1 MSYYVAVRPHCLYLV
16 LTVLMHSCVPVQD
29 TAVADSEDDDE
40 EEDDDE
46 LFGTK
51 SSRGQ
56 KGRGKGKGRAKAK
69 SSSAAA
75 ASTTKPTRARL
86 TRAAKTLQPMLTHD
100 DSDESDL
107 GD

>member
-1 MSYYVAVRPHCLYLV
+1 MSYYVAVRPHCLYL
-16 LTVLMHSCVPVQD
+16 LYSRMHACVPVQD

>member
-1 MSYYVAVRPHCLYLV
+1 M
-16 LTVLMHSCVPVQD
+16 QD

-51 SSRGQ
+51 SRGQ